1 MTQTKKYQRCMV
13 FAGGG
18 FRFGIYLGMYA
29 AACDAGRKP
38 DVLLAS
44 CGGAI
49 AAAIIQSLSS
59 DAERLTWLGSPE
71 MYRFWCGLTSAPHA
85 SLAATLAQAAQRKLS
100 RRAAPLIPDLFN
112 SYLFDVPPLLPLPPA
127 APNPEVDVAIVGGKL
142 LFRPDE
148 VGQLRGQRKLFVQ
161 TVLCNARA
169 AALLD
174 GMPSPFESQAW
185 GSHAI
190 AAGVMTD
197 SSMSVAEA
205 ARLSI
210 TDFYYFAC
218 HRHGG
223 DYYVGG
229 VVDLFPIEVA
239 HRLADEVM
247 LEFKESFDQAFS
259 IPAWRAVLGLDGN
272 QRLRYVNAQPGDV
285 WFDTSDVS
293 IALARQQVQKKI
305 DWRRNRITLSPPS
318 SHAIYMQHIQDQW
331 DYGYQRGREALQR
344 KSSGDMSGMRRVN
357 RYNRPGTAS
366 SISTPHGGTA

>member
-1 MTQTKKYQRCMV
+1 MTPTKKYQRCMV
-13 FAGGG
+13 FSGGG

-29 AACDAGRKP
+29 AARDAGRPP

-49 AAAIIQSLSS
+49 AAAIIQALPD
-59 DAERLTWLGSPE
+59 DAQRLAWLGSPE

-85 SLAATLAQAAQRKLS
+85 RLATTLAQAAQRKLS
-100 RRAAPLIPDLFN
+100 RGPALRIPDLFN
-112 SYLFDVPPLLPLPPA
+112 NYLFDVPAQLPLPPA
-127 APNPEVDVAIVGGKL
+127 VSNPQVDVAIMGGKL
-142 LFRPDE
+142 LFGPAD

-161 TVLCNARA
+161 TVLCNARG

-174 GMPSPFESQAW
+174 GMPSPFESPVW
-185 GSHAI
+185 GSHAV
-190 AAGVMTD
+190 AGGVITD
-197 SSMSVAEA
+197 SALSVAEA

-218 HRHGG
+218 HRHGA
-223 DYYVGG
+223 DYYIGG

-272 QRLRYVNAQPGDV
+272 QRLRYVNAQPADV

-293 IALARQQVQKKI
+293 VALARQQVQKKI
-305 DWRRNRITLSPPS
+305 DWRRNRITLSPPE
-318 SHAIYMQHIQDQW
+318 SHAIYLQHMQDQW
-331 DYGYQRGREALQR
+331 DYGYQRGCEALER
-344 KSSGDMSGMRRVN
+344 KNPGDTSGMRRVN
-357 RYNRPGTAS
+357 RHNR
-366 SISTPHGGTA
+366 

>member
-1 MTQTKKYQRCMV
+1 MIPSEKYQRCMV

-29 AACDAGRKP
+29 AARDAGRKP

-49 AAAIIQSLSS
+49 AAAIIQALPN
-59 DAERLTWLGSPE
+59 DEQRLAWLGSPE
-71 MYRFWCGLTSAPHA
+71 MYRFWCELQSAPQTNL
-85 SLAATLAQAAQRKLS
+85 SNTLVQAAQRKFS
-100 RRAAPLIPDLFN
+100 RSPAPRIADLFDN
-112 SYLFDVPPLLPLPPA
+112 YLFDVPAQLPLPPP
-127 APNPEVDVAIVGGKL
+127 APNPEVDVAIMGGKL
-142 LFRPDE
+142 LFGPDE
-148 VGQLRGQRKLFVQ
+148 VGQLRGQRKLFAQ
-161 TVLCNARA
+161 TVLCNARS

-174 GMPSPFESQAW
+174 GMPSPFESPAW

-218 HRHGG
+218 HRHGP
-223 DYYVGG
+223 DFYIGG
-229 VVDLFPIEVA
+229 VVDLFPIEAA
-239 HRLADEVM
+239 HRLGHEVM

-272 QRLRYVNAQPGDV
+272 QRLRYVNAQHADV
-285 WFDTSDVS
+285 WFDSSDVS
-293 IALARQQVQKKI
+293 IALARQQVQKTI
-305 DWRRNRITLSPPS
+305 DWRHNRITLRPPEN
-318 SHAIYMQHIQDQW
+318 HAIYRQFMQDQW
-331 DYGYQRGREALQR
+331 DYGYQRGREAMER
-344 KSSGDMSGMRRVN
+344 HNPGDTSAMRRVN
-357 RYNRPGTAS
+357 RHNRAGKR
-366 SISTPHGGTA
+366 

>member
-1 MTQTKKYQRCMV
+1 MTQSKKYQRCMV

-29 AACDAGRKP
+29 AARDAGRAP

-49 AAAIIQSLSS
+49 AATIIEALPNDTQRLAWISS
-59 DAERLTWLGSPE
+59 PQ
-71 MYRFWCGLTSAPHA
+71 MYRFWCSLQSAPQA
-85 SLAATLAQAAQRKLS
+85 SLSNTLAQAARRKLS
-100 RRAAPLIPDLFN
+100 RRPALRVPDLFN
-112 SYLFDVPPLLPLPPA
+112 DYLFDVPAQLPLPPA
-127 APNPEVDVAIVGGKL
+127 AQNPEIDVAIMGGKL
-142 LFRPDE
+142 LFGPDD
-148 VGQLRGQRKLFVQ
+148 VGQMRGQRKLFVQ
-161 TVLCNARA
+161 TVLCNTRS

-174 GMPSPFESQAW
+174 GMPSPFESPVW
-185 GSHAI
+185 GSHAV
-190 AAGVMTD
+190 AAGVTTD
-197 SSMSVAEA
+197 SSLSVAEA

-218 HRHGG
+218 HRHGA
-223 DYYVGG
+223 DHYIGG
-229 VVDLFPIEVA
+229 VVDLFPIEAA

-272 QRLRYVNAQPGDV
+272 QRLRYVNAQPADV

-305 DWRRNRITLSPPS
+305 DWRRNRITLTPPES
-318 SHAIYMQHIQDQW
+318 YAIYMQHMQDQW

-344 KSSGDMSGMRRVN
+344 KNPGDTSSMRRVN
-357 RYNRPGTAS
+357 RHNR
-366 SISTPHGGTA
+366 